1 MNPPSNE
8 HKRDVLQSRFDFS
21 LPRLRYYDLPV
32 RNYYGEVY
40 NVRKRFLFP
49 FSVAVKLLIRV
60 QIIRKMEKGYV
71 MKIELIKKLTIKII
85 NHAGFRKRRKK
96 YSTITDHQKRKKR
109 KKNWKIHYRFRI
121 IPFIG
126 L

>member
-40 NVRKRFLFP
+40 NVRKRFLLP
-49 FSVAVKLLIRV
+49 FSVAVKFLIR
-60 QIIRKMEKGYV
+60 K
-71 MKIELIKKLTIKII
+71 
-85 NHAGFRKRRKK
+85 
-96 YSTITDHQKRKKR
+96 
-109 KKNWKIHYRFRI
+109 
-121 IPFIG
+121 
-126 L
+126 

>member
-40 NVRKRFLFP
+40 NLRKRFLLP
-49 FSVAVKLLIRV
+49 FSVAVKLLIGFNW
-60 QIIRKMEKGYV
+60 IS
-71 MKIELIKKLTIKII
+71 KKAQEI
-85 NHAGFRKRRKK
+85 F
-96 YSTITDHQKRKKR
+96 YD
-109 KKNWKIHYRFRI
+109 Y
-121 IPFIG
+121 
-126 L
+126 